1 MVLFVS
7 VVMHYNVGLGLFVL
21 LLLCISISYATDARR
36 IWANESHYWNLNT
49 QKGIIRGQNL
59 KLRKLNH
66 PTNPYHTCYE
76 VTCEGRQCID
86 RKDGTVTIQVCY
98 PLLVVTGLPK
108 CATSAMYDLLS
119 KFPGAIT
126 MQEKENCPSTR
137 RRPHWIYLLSLPRMS
152 AVKEHSVIIDGC
164 ISVINNMKIRDL
176 IHNPETYYIV
186 SWWFWIMYPNI
197 VCLLADGLKWCSY
210 LPYEWLQISITN
222 SHY

>member
-1 MVLFVS
+1 MRFNSIIAWSSGAIATFAVFLFLISFVDS
-7 VVMHYNVGLGLFVL
+7 NNEKVVG
-21 LLLCISISYATDARR
+21 RR
-36 IWANESHYWNLNT
+36 IWVNESNYWDINT

-76 VTCEGRQCID
+76 ITCEGRQCMD
-86 RKDGTVTIQVCY
+86 KKDGTVTIQVCY

-119 KFPGAIT
+119 NFPGAIT
-126 MQEKENCPSTR
+126 MHEKENCPSTR
-137 RRPHWIYLLSLPRMS
+137 RRPHWIYFLTLPRMS

-176 IHNPETYYIV
+176 IRFPETYYIV
-186 SWWFWIMYPNI
+186 SVVM
-197 VCLLADGLKWCSY
+197 
-210 LPYEWLQISITN
+210 Q
-222 SHY
+222 